1 MRSKQELLFNLIRGA
16 VAICIAL
23 GVGILL
29 IFLCSD
35 TPGKAMEYLLVRP
48 ILTVKQSGISLNTSS
63 LAIVLSRMIPTI
75 FTGLAVC
82 VMFSVNQFNLA
93 GEGAVMLGG
102 FVAALC
108 GIYWPLPAG
117 VHLVVCLLA
126 GAAVSAVVMLI
137 PALLK
142 TKLGAS
148 EMVSSLMLNYIIM
161 YVVLDLLNHHFAD
174 RSKGTTQSFP
184 FLESAKVP
192 DLVPGTELTWGF
204 VVALVMTVVVGILLF
219 RTRWGYAMRMIGINQ
234 DFSRYSGIHV
244 TGVIVLSQ
252 MIGGAIAG
260 MGGGMEVLGRFDTFL
275 WNELPGYGWTGIT
288 IAILAKNNP
297 LLVPV
302 AAFFMAYL
310 GRGCELM
317 RTFAGVP
324 SEMLNIIQGV
334 IFLFFAAEQFLAGYR
349 QRMVVRSAKAELARQ
364 NGPVKKEDKADV

>member
-1 MRSKQELLFNLIRGA
+1 MRSKQEMIFDFIRGA
-16 VAICIAL
+16 VAIFVAL
-23 GVGILL
+23 GVGILF
-29 IFLCSD
+29 IFLCSK
-35 TPGKAMEYLLVRP
+35 TPGKAIEYLLIRP
-48 ILTVKQSGISLNTSS
+48 VLTVNSSGISLNTNS

-108 GIYWPLPAG
+108 GIYWPMAAG
-117 VHLVVCLLA
+117 VHLVVCIVVGSVVCAL
-126 GAAVSAVVMLI
+126 VMLI

-142 TKLGAS
+142 TKLGAN

-161 YVVLDLLNHHFAD
+161 YVVLHFLNHHFAD
-174 RSKGTTQSFP
+174 RSKSTTQSFP
-184 FLESAKVP
+184 FAESAKVP
-192 DLVPGTELTWGF
+192 DLLPGTELTWGF
-204 VVALVMTVVVGILLF
+204 MVALVTTVLVGIFLF

-234 DFSRYSGIHV
+234 DFAKYSGIHV
-244 TGVIVLSQ
+244 TWIIVLSQ
-252 MIGGAIAG
+252 MVGGFIAG
-260 MGGGMEVLGRFDTFL
+260 MGGSIEVLGRFDTFL
-275 WNELPGYGWTGIT
+275 WSQLPGYGWTGIT

-310 GRGCELM
+310 ERGCELM

-349 QRMVVRSAKAELARQ
+349 QKIVVRSTKAELARQ
-364 NGPVKKEDKADV
+364 NFPIQEKGANP